1 MFPSSLPPVLMIVGA
16 IWIVQ
21 GLGIANTGSFMDG
34 EAMWALI
41 GAIVFVAGALL
52 MLLSRRRRPPS

>member
-1 MFPSSLPPVLMIVGA
+1 MLMIVGA